1 MMMFDL
7 PDDVKNVQEMVR
19 RVANERV
26 ASRAHEIDRSG
37 EYPQDMFDLL
47 RELGMFTLPFPAEHG
62 GMGSQLA
69 ACVAVE
75 ELARVCYNTA
85 YLLIVQWVPFGA
97 ILFGGD
103 EAQKARFLPGLADGS
118 LRGALAVTEPQSGSD
133 VAGIRTRAV
142 REGDSYRIN
151 GQKIWSTNSAIA
163 DFVLVAAKTGASDST
178 GQINFFI
185 VEKGTKGFELGR
197 KEDKLGAR
205 GVPSNAL
212 HFEDMIVPAANRL
225 GPEGKGF
232 KIVMEAFN
240 QSRPIIGARGVG
252 LAQGAMEL
260 ARDFVLERQAFG
272 QAVSDFQGVRW
283 MIADMATGIEASRLL
298 VYRAAA
304 LVDAGKTGTELAAA
318 AAMAKRFATD
328 TAMQVAQDAVQLFGA
343 AGISSEVPINR
354 YFRDAKVLQIIEGT
368 NQVQRNIIANTVLGR
383 PRTAGARSQK

>member
-1 MMMFDL
+1 MMFDL

-142 REGDSYRIN
+142 REGDAYRIN

-272 QAVSDFQGVRW
+272 QPVSDFQGVRW

-368 NQVQRNIIANTVLGR
+368 NQIQRNIISNTVLGR
-383 PRTAGARSQK
+383 PRTATARGSR

>member
-7 PDDVKNVQEMVR
+7 PDDVKEVQQMVR

-26 ASRAHEIDRSG
+26 APRAHEIDRSG

-47 RELGMFTLPFPAEHG
+47 CELGMFTLPFPAEHG

-75 ELARVCYNTA
+75 ELSRVCYNTA

-97 ILFGGD
+97 IIFGGD
-103 EAQKARFLPGLADGS
+103 KEQQARFLPGLANGS
-118 LRGALAVTEPQSGSD
+118 LRSALAVTEPQSGSD

-142 REGDSYRIN
+142 REGDNYRIN
-151 GQKIWSTNSAIA
+151 GQKIWSTNSAVA
-163 DFVLVAAKTGASDST
+163 DFVLVAAKTGDPDST
-178 GQINFFI
+178 GKINFFI

-212 HFEDMIVPAANRL
+212 HLEDVIVPAANRL
-225 GPEGKGF
+225 GPEGEGF

-260 ARDFVLERQAFG
+260 ARDFILEREAFG
-272 QAVSDFQGVRW
+272 QPVSDFQGVRW

-304 LVDAGKTGTELAAA
+304 LVDAGKTGAELSAA
-318 AAMAKRFATD
+318 AAMSKRFATD

-343 AGISSEVPINR
+343 AGISSDVPINR

-368 NQVQRNIIANTVLGR
+368 NQIQRNIISNTVLGR
-383 PRTAGARSQK
+383 PRTSGRRAAR